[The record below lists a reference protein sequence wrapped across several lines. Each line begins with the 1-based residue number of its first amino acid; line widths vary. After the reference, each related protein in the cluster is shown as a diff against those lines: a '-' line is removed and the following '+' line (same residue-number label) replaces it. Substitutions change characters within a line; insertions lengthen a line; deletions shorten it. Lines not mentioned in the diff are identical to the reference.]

1 MRNPFLERC
10 QQTNLMSG
18 DKVYNHEQIHAGS
31 LGVGG
36 RLTVT
41 FLVAEESPLSL

>member
-1 MRNPFLERC
+1 MQIYSIEIEID
-10 QQTNLMSG
+10 
-18 DKVYNHEQIHAGS
+18 DKVYNHQQILAIL